1 MVCISVLFLLFY
13 GIDLLPLTLGSPD
26 TLILVAEPGDDVTIW
41 YQREKTTATY
51 VYWFKHTDSSVPFYV
66 GCQFYSIFSPPSL
79 CYFGNQSKRMV
90 MSVNSQNTS
99 LTITAVNHTDTGL
112 YYCGIMQSIHISFSN
127 ETYLQVKAHCSS
139 DVFFMLTVV
148 FGVVNVVLSSV
159 LLVLLTRRKHHR
171 ATGSN
176 VKHDKEEQDPNSV
189 TYAALQFSDQNT
201 RRVAGH
207 GEVVDTHVVF
217 SSVRH

>member
-1 MVCISVLFLLFY
+1 MFFILSPSYSLSLLSFC
-13 GIDLLPLTLGSPD
+13 GVFWITDLLPLTLGSPD

-127 ETYLQVKAHCSS
+127 ETYLQVKGFCANKTLNYSLTKICLIKS
-139 DVFFMLTVV
+139 D
-148 FGVVNVVLSSV
+148 
-159 LLVLLTRRKHHR
+159 
-171 ATGSN
+171 
-176 VKHDKEEQDPNSV
+176 
-189 TYAALQFSDQNT
+189 YAL
-201 RRVAGH
+201 
-207 GEVVDTHVVF
+207 
-217 SSVRH
+217 